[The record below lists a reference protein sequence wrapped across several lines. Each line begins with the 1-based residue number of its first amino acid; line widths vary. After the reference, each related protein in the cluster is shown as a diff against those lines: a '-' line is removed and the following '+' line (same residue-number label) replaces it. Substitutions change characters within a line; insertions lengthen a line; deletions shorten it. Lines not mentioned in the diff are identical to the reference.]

1 MSFPSIGAAPNSSVS
16 GPCQAEQVTEFAID
30 ARDSRAGDDSL
41 AVLGLDPTTVRRYR
55 WPARS
60 GRTADWPSWLPADVV
75 SRLRAAGI
83 DAPWRHQVEAAEA
96 AFTGRHV
103 MLATGT
109 ASGKS
114 LGYLLP
120 VLAATFGGRDAVGPR
135 PPGDRPAATD
145 PLDDPALGLGVV
157 GARPH
162 TALYLS
168 PTKALAH
175 DQFRA
180 ARALGLP
187 GWQVATLDG
196 DTEPAARD
204 WVRDWGTYVLTNPDM
219 LHHSVLPQ
227 HRRWAPLLRRLR
239 YVVIDEAHR
248 YRGVFGAQ
256 VAGVVAR
263 LRRLAH
269 FYGADPVFVLAAATT
284 ADPTESAARLIG
296 IQPERIVLVDADDSL
311 RPARE
316 LVLVEPTERSDELT
330 AVLVRRCVDSGRQTL
345 AFTRSRRAA
354 EAIAGRAR
362 QLGGGER
369 VDIESYSAG
378 YLPQDRRA
386 NEAGRGSGEIRGVAS
401 TNALELGVDIVGL
414 DAVVINGFPG
424 TRSSFWQQAGRSGRR
439 EAEAVVV
446 LVAGKHPLDRFLF
459 DHPEALLD
467 RPVEATVLDPSNPY
481 VLGPQLLAAA
491 QELPIREADAAYFG
505 PTTPALLADLGRSG
519 ALRRRPNGWYVT
531 AAGSAARRTDIRAAG
546 ERIDLV
552 EEGTGRVVGVMEAG
566 AADLSAHEGAVY
578 VHRGDT
584 YLCEPAD
591 DGEPEVF
598 VRPARPGYVTS
609 PTRETVI
616 RIIAEHQR
624 RRVGAG
630 YVAIGPVEVR
640 SRVTGYLRRDPVTGC
655 VWDQTPLDLP
665 VRVGHTTGVWW
676 TLDMAHVPEE
686 IGLARLAAGAHAAE
700 HAWLALLPAFA
711 PCDPW
716 DISGTSAL
724 AHPDTGLVTVIVHD
738 TTPGGAGFAERG
750 FAVAERWLAMAA
762 ESITSCDCPNGCPGC
777 VVVAAC
783 STTGR
788 ALDKPTGGLLL
799 DLISSPGEGSGGI
812 MAT

>member
-1 MSFPSIGAAPNSSVS
+1 
-16 GPCQAEQVTEFAID
+16 VTESAVD
-30 ARDSRAGDDSL
+30 ARDSRTGDDSV
-41 AVLGLDPTTVRRYR
+41 AMLGLGSTSVRRYR
-55 WPARS
+55 WPPRS

-75 SRLRAAGI
+75 AGLRATGI

-96 AFTGRHV
+96 AFAGRHV

-114 LGYLLP
+114 LGYLMP
-120 VLAATFGGRDAVGPR
+120 VLAATFGGRDAVGPS
-135 PPGDRPAATD
+135 PPGDRPVAAG
-145 PLDDPALGLGVV
+145 PLDDPALGLGVF

-180 ARALGLP
+180 ARTLCPP
-187 GWQVATLDG
+187 GWQLATLDG

-227 HRRWAPLLRRLR
+227 HQRWAPLLRRLR

-269 FYGADPVFVLAAATT
+269 HYGADPVFVLAAATT
-284 ADPTESAARLIG
+284 ADPRESAGRLIG
-296 IQPERIVLVDADDSL
+296 IEPERIVVVDSDDSL

-316 LVLVEPTERSDELT
+316 LLLVEPSERSEELT
-330 AVLVRRCVDSGRQTL
+330 AELLRRCVDSGRQTL

-354 EAIAGRAR
+354 EAIASRAR
-362 QLGGGER
+362 QLGADR
-369 VDIESYSAG
+369 ADIESYRAG

-386 NEAGRGSGEIRGVAS
+386 IEAGLRSGDVRGVAS

-414 DAVVINGFPG
+414 DAVVIDGFPG
-424 TRSSFWQQAGRSGRR
+424 TRSSFWQQAGRAGRR
-439 EAEAVVV
+439 EADALVVM
-446 LVAGKHPLDRFLF
+446 VAGRHPLDRFLF
-459 DHPEALLD
+459 DHPGALLD
-467 RPVEATVLDPSNPY
+467 RPVEATVLHPSNPY

-491 QELPIREADAAYFG
+491 QELPLCEADAAYFG
-505 PTTPALLADLGRSG
+505 PTTSRLLVDLAGSG
-519 ALRRRPNGWYVT
+519 ALRRRPNGWFVT
-531 AAGSAARRTDIRAAG
+531 AAGSVARQIDLRAAG
-546 ERIDLV
+546 ARIDLV
-552 EEGTGRVVGVMEAG
+552 EEETGRIVGVVDAG
-566 AADLSAHEGAVY
+566 AADLCAHDGAVY

-584 YLCEPAD
+584 YLCEAAG

-598 VRPARPGYVTS
+598 VRPARPGYLTS
-609 PTRETVI
+609 PRRETDV
-616 RIIAEHQR
+616 RILAEHQR

-630 YVAIGPVEVR
+630 HVAFGPVEVR
-640 SRVTGYLRRDPVTGC
+640 SQVTGYLRRDPVTGT

-665 VRVGHTTGVWW
+665 VRVGRTTGVWW
-676 TLDMAHVPEE
+676 TLDPALVPEE

-700 HAWLALLPAFA
+700 HAWLNLLPAFA

-716 DISGTSAL
+716 DISGNSAL
-724 AHPDTGLVTVIVHD
+724 AHPDTGLLTVIVHD

-750 FAVAERWLAMAA
+750 FAVAERWLATAA
-762 ESITSCDCPNGCPGC
+762 ESVSRCDCPNGCPGC
-777 VVVAAC
+777 VVTAAC

-788 ALDKPTGGLLL
+788 ALDKPTAAMLL
-799 DLISSPGEGSGGI
+799 DLIAGRVRVPGE
-812 MAT
+812 

>member
-1 MSFPSIGAAPNSSVS
+1 M
-16 GPCQAEQVTEFAID
+16 TESDVD
-30 ARDSRAGDDSL
+30 ARNPRAGEDSITE
-41 AVLGLDPTTVRRYR
+41 LGLDPSSVRRYR

-60 GRTADWPSWLPADVV
+60 GRPADWPKWLPAEVITG
-75 SRLRAAGI
+75 LRAAGI

-96 AFTGRHV
+96 ALAGRHV

-114 LGYLLP
+114 LGDLMP
-120 VLAATFGGRDAVGPR
+120 VLAATFGGRDAVGPSQ
-135 PPGDRPAATD
+135 PGDRPAA
-145 PLDDPALGLGVV
+145 PGLFDDPCLEPSAV
-157 GARPH
+157 GSRPH

-180 ARALGLP
+180 ARALGP
-187 GWQVATLDG
+187 HGWQVATLDG

-227 HRRWAPLLRRLR
+227 HQRWAPLLRRLR

-256 VAGVVAR
+256 VAAVIAR

-269 FYGADPVFVLAAATT
+269 YYGADPVFVLAAATT
-284 ADPTESAARLIG
+284 ADPAQSAARLIG
-296 IQPERIVLVDADDSL
+296 VEPERIVVVDSDDSL
-311 RPARE
+311 RPRRE
-316 LVLVEPTERSDELT
+316 LLLVEPTDRSDELT
-330 AVLVRRCVDSGRQTL
+330 AELLRRCVDSGRQTL

-354 EAIAGRAR
+354 EAVALRAR
-362 QLGGGER
+362 QLGRDER
-369 VDIESYSAG
+369 AVIESYRAG

-386 NEAGRGSGEIRGVAS
+386 IEAGLRSGDLRGVAS

-414 DAVVINGFPG
+414 DAVVIDGFPG
-424 TRSSFWQQAGRSGRR
+424 TRSSFWQQAGRAGRR
-439 EAEAVVV
+439 EAEALVV
-446 LVAGKHPLDRFLF
+446 LVAGRHPLDRVLF

-467 RPVEATVLDPSNPY
+467 RPVEATVLHASNPH

-491 QELPIREADAAYFG
+491 VELPLREVDAMYFG
-505 PTTPALLADLGRSG
+505 ATIHKLVADLAHAG

-531 AAGSAARRTDIRAAG
+531 AAGSAARQIDLRAAG
-546 ERIDLV
+546 ARIDLV
-552 EEGTGRVVGVMEAG
+552 EEATGRIVGVVDAG
-566 AADLSAHEGAVY
+566 TADLCAHDGAVY

-584 YLCEPAD
+584 YLCEAAD
-591 DGEPEVF
+591 EGEPEVF
-598 VRPARPGYVTS
+598 VRPARPGYLTS
-609 PTRETVI
+609 PRRETAT
-616 RIIAEHQR
+616 RILEEEQR
-624 RRVGAG
+624 RPAGAG
-630 YVAIGPVEVR
+630 YVATGSVEVR
-640 SRVTGYLRRDPVTGC
+640 SQVTGYLRRDPVTGT

-665 VRVGHTTGVWW
+665 VRVGRTIGVWW
-676 TLDMAHVPEE
+676 TLDTALVPEE

-700 HAWLALLPAFA
+700 HAWLTLLPAFA

-724 AHPDTGLVTVIVHD
+724 AHPDTGLLTVIVHD
-738 TTPGGAGFAERG
+738 STPGGAGFAERG
-750 FAVAERWLAMAA
+750 FAVAEQWLAAAA
-762 ESITSCDCPNGCPGC
+762 ESVAGCECPNGCPGC
-777 VVVAAC
+777 VVSAAC

-788 ALDKPTGGLLL
+788 ALDKPTAGLLL
-799 DLISSPGEGSGGI
+799 DLIAGRVRVPGE
-812 MAT
+812 